1 MEVEIVR
8 SVLTVLS
15 FVSFL
20 GVVAWAY
27 TPTRRERFDRDAMMP
42 FSHRESA
49 AGGDGSCGVRMPAA
63 TMFEIGDE

>member
-1 MEVEIVR
+1 MEIEIVR

-27 TPTRRERFDRDAMMP
+27 APRRRSRFDQDAMMP
-42 FSHRESA
+42 FSQQE
-49 AGGDGSCGVRMPAA
+49 PAA
-63 TMFEIGDE
+63 ACNPSTDAVPASTTDRGRR